1 MKTVTAIIE
10 KATDGGYS
18 VYTKDVK
25 GAVGYGLSE
34 AEAKEDFAYVLEEQ
48 FEFFQERTGSV
59 SDWVEEGYV
68 IEYRYDFSGFFHT
81 FPFINATEFARVVG
95 LNPSLMRKYKNGLA
109 FASEKQKALIQD
121 KFNEIV
127 CNMASVQF

>member
-25 GAVGYGLSE
+25 GAVGYGMSE
-34 AEAKEDFAYVLEEQ
+34 TEAKEDFADVLEEQ
-48 FEFFQERTGSV
+48 FEFFQERTGCI
-59 SDWVEEGYV
+59 SDWVKEGYG

-81 FPFINATEFARVVG
+81 FPFINATEFARSIG
-95 LNPSLMRKYKNGLA
+95 INPSLMRKYKNGLA
-109 FASEKQKALIQD
+109 FASEKQKSAIQN

-127 CNMASVQF
+127 TNMASVQF

>member
-18 VYTKDVK
+18 IYTKDIK
-25 GAVGYGLSE
+25 GTVGYGMSE
-34 AEAKEDFAYVLEEQ
+34 AEAKNDFTDVLEEQ
-48 FEFFQERTGSV
+48 LEFFQERTGSV
-59 SDWVEEGYV
+59 SDWAKEGYT

-81 FPFINATEFARVVG
+81 FPFINATEFARSIG
-95 LNPSLMRKYKNGLA
+95 INPSLMRKYKMGLA
-109 FASEKQKALIQD
+109 FASEKQKSAIQN

-127 CNMASVQF
+127 VNMASVQF

>member
-25 GAVGYGLSE
+25 GTVGYGLSE
-34 AEAKEDFAYVLEEQ
+34 AEAKEDFADVLEEQ
-48 FEFFQERTGSV
+48 FEFFKERTGSV
-59 SDWVEEGYV
+59 SDWIKEGYT
-68 IEYRYDFSGFFHT
+68 IEYRYDFSGFFHA
-81 FPFINATEFARVVG
+81 FPFINATEFARSIG
-95 LNPSLMRKYKNGLA
+95 INPSLMRKYKNGLA
-109 FASEKQKALIQD
+109 FASEKQKSAIQN

-127 CNMASVQF
+127 VNMASVQF

>member
-1 MKTVTAIIE
+1 MKTITAIIE

-18 VYTKDVK
+18 VYTKEVK
-25 GAVGYGLSE
+25 GAIGYGLSE
-34 AEAKEDFAYVLEEQ
+34 TEAKEDFIDVLEEQ
-48 FEFFQERTGSV
+48 VEYFKGRTGEFP
-59 SDWVEEGYV
+59 DWVNGGYM